1 MASMSQAGVEAVDDR
16 VDDKRPMSDTT
27 PPQTRLPE
35 PRFPQ
40 TEIGAPSPRADRD
53 AEGRSSGRGWWFL
66 SITATNFWL
75 DVILLVLFLSLFW
88 VSLVLRFAFP
98 PGPAA
103 DGWRLWGYT
112 YVGWSNVRFYLVCGL
127 GAAVI
132 LHLMLHWNWVCSVVL
147 KWLRHGK
154 PKKPMAK
161 DDPMRTIW
169 GVILLIVVLGAMGV
183 LLGLAKLTIVSPF
196 E

>member
-1 MASMSQAGVEAVDDR
+1 MAAMGQVGVEAVDDR
-16 VDDKRPMSDTT
+16 VDERGQMTDTT
-27 PPQTRLPE
+27 PPQTELPE
-35 PRFPQ
+35 SRFPA
-40 TEIGAPSPRADRD
+40 EARVPRRTPQSN
-53 AEGRSSGRGWWFL
+53 AESRSTGRSWWFL

-88 VSLVLRFAFP
+88 VSLVLQFAFP

-103 DGWRLWGYT
+103 DGWQLWGYT

-154 PKKPMAK
+154 PKKPVAK

-169 GVILLIVVLGAMGV
+169 GVILLIAVLGVMGV
-183 LLGLAKLTIVSPF
+183 LLGLAKMTIVSPF